1 MAKTK
6 QWSVATWHYKACD
19 AAKKLSASVDFDP
32 MYRNVTKVKLLVA
45 LAKEN
50 AQVSP
55 PLLFTEATAS
65 IC

>member
-1 MAKTK
+1 
-6 QWSVATWHYKACD
+6 
-19 AAKKLSASVDFDP
+19 